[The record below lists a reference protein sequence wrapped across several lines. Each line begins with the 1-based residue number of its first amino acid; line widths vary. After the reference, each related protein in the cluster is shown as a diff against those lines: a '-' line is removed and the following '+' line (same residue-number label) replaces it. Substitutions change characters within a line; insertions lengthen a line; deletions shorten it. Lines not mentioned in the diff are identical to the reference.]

1 MELFSVISL
10 PALVAL
16 LVAAV
21 NILTEIT
28 KKILPVKKPQA
39 VAVAWAVLLSA
50 AVCIVAAV
58 MQGWTLWWMILLAAV
73 AGVLVG
79 VVVAYAAMF
88 GYDEAYAQVIAI
100 FQSLIDYLNGGG
112 KTGGNDKGG
121 ASDERT

>member
-58 MQGWTLWWMILLAAV
+58 MQGWTLWWMILLAGV
-73 AGVLVG
+73 AGVLLG

-88 GYDEAYAQVIAI
+88 GYDEAYRQIIGI
-100 FQSLIDYLNGGG
+100 FQSLIEYLNNSG
-112 KTGGNDKGG
+112 KPGDKGG
-121 ASDERT
+121 AGDGKQ